1 MESLKQIVNEI
12 FLIDI
17 ESKSRKRGIVDG
29 RKVYSKILRD
39 LGYSYELIGSTI
51 NKDHA
56 TIMHYVKDID
66 SLFEFDN
73 VFKKRYNLCK
83 RKFLLED
90 RQIIMKSSDD
100 IHLEAVTLA
109 EKLEK
114 AILDKKQIA
123 HTFMQCLEN
132 YYEEY
137 TSMPTIHYCRES
149 ILPLFDD

>member
-17 ESKSRKRGIVDG
+17 ESKSRKRAIVDG

-56 TIMHYVKDID
+56 TIIHYVKDID

-73 VFKKRYNLCK
+73 IFKKRYNLCK

-90 RQIIMKSSDD
+90 RQVIIKSNDN
-100 IHLEAVTLA
+100 IHLEAITLA
-109 EKLEK
+109 ERLEK
-114 AILDKKQIA
+114 AILDKKLIA
-123 HTFMQCLEN
+123 HKFVQYLEN

-137 TSMPTIHYCRES
+137 TSMPTIRYCRES